1 MAKLIEYPILF
12 HIEAEKYFLDDIN
25 NKVLAEEI
33 LESRVLLDDS
43 PGSTRSED
51 TVWNIKDEGSK
62 LVEQIN
68 VLLKR
73 RNLQIIAQWAH
84 IHEPNAS
91 SDLHTHPGSDFSFV
105 YYVTVPKGA
114 GHIIFVLKEGPIVN
128 NGLQNLH
135 ATIEPE
141 EGVLL
146 LFPSYMYHKVT
157 RNLSKELRISI
168 SGNTGPILS
177 QDG

>member
-33 LESRVLLDDS
+33 LESRVLLDS
-43 PGSTRSED
+43 NPGSTMSED

-73 RNLQIIAQWAH
+73 RNLQIISQWAH

-91 SDLHTHPGSDFSFV
+91 SDLHTHTGSNFSFV

-114 GHIIFVLKEGPIVN
+114 GHLIFVVNEGPIEN
-128 NGLQNLH
+128 NMLQNLH
-135 ATIEPE
+135 ASIEPE

-146 LFPSYMYHKVT
+146 LFPSYLHHKVT
-157 RNLSKELRISI
+157 RNFSEEVRISV
-168 SGNTGPILS
+168 SGNTGPIT
-177 QDG
+177 

>member
-1 MAKLIEYPILF
+1 MARLIDYPILF

-33 LESRVLLDDS
+33 LETRVLLDTS
-43 PGSTRSED
+43 PGSTLSED

-73 RNLQIIAQWAH
+73 RNLQIITQWAH

-105 YYVTVPKGA
+105 YYVTVPKSA
-114 GHIIFVLKEGPIVN
+114 GKIIFILNDGPIE
-128 NGLQNLH
+128 NGMLQNLN
-135 ATIEPE
+135 TSIEPE

-157 RNLSKELRISI
+157 RNLSKELRISV
-168 SGNTGPILS
+168 SGNTGPIL
-177 QDG
+177 